1 MIRPLSLLAA
11 LAALT
16 LFAPSAA
23 AAEPTDFRSQI
34 VDVVAAQIP
43 GATVRQS
50 NDEPLVG
57 VPGVEELARGRAEV
71 MMDPAFWS
79 QVVGNLLVSRTIV
92 LPKPIDLVKPEM
104 YLPTVPVANGGKVWP
119 LPRDVIDLQ
128 KITYEWQGRRKT
140 LRDYMR
146 STESDAIAFVHNG
159 TVVGDLYANGWS
171 ADVRHQPWSVT
182 KSFISATIGV
192 AVDEGRVRSVAEPI
206 EDYIPEL
213 RGTAWEG
220 TTIENLLQME
230 SGVHW
235 DEGTPVLAVNTQV
248 QQWIQAALDLYTN
261 GAIGQGRNEF
271 LKSLPRVAPQGTKF
285 SYNSGNTQVLAWLA
299 ETVYGKPFA
308 EIVSEKLWIPTG
320 MAGDAR
326 MMTDRVG
333 DAIASQGLYS
343 RIFDLARFGELF
355 RNGGRTPD
363 GRQVVSER
371 WVRQSTTMTDL
382 SKFDYAYQWWHGPTP
397 DSFEA
402 SGFQG
407 QKISVSPAN
416 CLTGVRL
423 GHTLGADISNGFA
436 VEMGAKEWET
446 VYRAV
451 VARLGGCRAGAG
463 GAAGKAAGPRLA
475 GPRRVS
481 RSRAL
486 RRGALRVSVGA
497 LARRTALSIVARAG
511 TVRVASRRLTLPA
524 GRARTVSVPLTK
536 RGRALLR
543 SRRTVRV
550 TVVATGAGRRASRV
564 LTLR

>member
-1 MIRPLSLLAA
+1 MRRPLTLLAA

-16 LFAPSAA
+16 LSVPSPAA
-23 AAEPTDFRSQI
+23 AAER
-34 VDVVAAQIP
+34 DVRDEIAGLVAAQIP
-43 GATVRQS
+43 GATVRQGGE
-50 NDEPLVG
+50 EPLVG

-79 QVVGNLLVSRTIV
+79 QVVGNLLVSRTVV

-104 YLPTVPVANGGKVWP
+104 YLPTVPVANGGRVWP
-119 LPRDVIDLQ
+119 LRRDVIDLAP
-128 KITYEWQGRRKT
+128 IAYEWQGRRKT

-146 STESDAIAFVHNG
+146 STETDAIAFVHDG

-182 KSFISATIGV
+182 KSFISAVVGI
-192 AVDEGRVRSVAEPI
+192 AVDEGRVRSLAEPI
-206 EDYIPEL
+206 DAYIPEL
-213 RGTAWEG
+213 RGTAWEDV
-220 TTIENLLQME
+220 TIENLLQME

-299 ETVYGKPFA
+299 ETVYRKPFA
-308 EIVSEKLWIPTG
+308 EIVSEKLWVPTG

-371 WVRQSTTMTDL
+371 WVRRSTTMTDT
-382 SKFDYAYQWWHGPTP
+382 SKFDYAYQWWKGPTD

-423 GHTLGADISNGFA
+423 AHTLGANMSNGFE

-446 VYRAV
+446 VYRTM
-451 VARLGGCRAGAG
+451 VARLGGCPRGANVGPG
-463 GAAGKAAGPRLA
+463 GKPALRLA
-475 GPRRVS
+475 GPGRASRRQ
-481 RSRAL
+481 AL
-486 RRGALRVSVGA
+486 RRGALRVRVGPV
-497 LARRTALSIVARAG
+497 ARRTRLTIVAKAG
-511 TVRVASRRLTLPA
+511 STRVASRRLTLGA
-524 GRARTVSVPLTK
+524 GRARTVSVPLTR

-543 SRRTVRV
+543 GRRTLRV
-550 TVVATGAGRRASRV
+550 AVVATGAGQRASRTI
-564 LTLR
+564 TLR